1 MKETLTTRV
10 FGRRRNILVD
20 RPYQH
25 RLSLMTALMALLP
38 PALFFGIYSLITT
51 EGSRRII
58 EANPALENM
67 VRIQN
72 RTESL
77 MILAAVLFYGIGV
90 YLVTLLESHRTAG
103 FIHRIDGR
111 LKELSLGKYAGSL
124 TPRRDDHF
132 HYLAETVNRLSEGMH
147 ERAEE
152 DLAALDNLGEN
163 LAEVI
168 LGLGTGRESRAGQKL
183 DEIRNRLEAM
193 RRLKAGQMESAT
205 DASISMVHVS
215 DDIPVEKSVPVPPDS
230 ING

>member
-1 MKETLTTRV
+1 MRETLTTRV

-25 RLSLMTALMALLP
+25 RLSLMTTLMALLP
-38 PALFFGIYSLITT
+38 PALFFGMYSLITS

-58 EANPALENM
+58 EASPALEDM

-111 LKELSLGKYAGSL
+111 LKELSRGKYAGVL

-132 HYLAETVNRLSEGMH
+132 HFLAVTVNQLSQGLH

-152 DLAALDNLGEN
+152 ELAALDALGEN
-163 LAEVI
+163 LGEVI
-168 LGLGTGRESRAGQKL
+168 LGLRTGSESRAGQKL
-183 DEIRNRLEAM
+183 DEVRHRLEAM

-205 DASISMVHVS
+205 DARIDMVQVR
-215 DDIPVEKSVPVPPDS
+215 DDLPTEKVAPLPPDS
-230 ING
+230 LSG

>member
-25 RLSLMTALMALLP
+25 RLSLMTSLMALLP
-38 PALFFGIYSLITT
+38 PALFFGIYSLITA

-58 EANPALENM
+58 EASPALEDM

-111 LKELSLGKYAGSL
+111 LSELTSGNYAGAL

-132 HYLAETVNRLSEGMH
+132 RYLAVTTNRLGNALQQ
-147 ERAEE
+147 RAED
-152 DLAALDNLGEN
+152 DLSALDTLGEG
-163 LAEVI
+163 LDEVI
-168 LGLGTGRESRAGQKL
+168 LGLGGVGESRAGQKL
-183 DEIRNRLEAM
+183 DEVRRQLEAM
-193 RRLKAGQMESAT
+193 RRLKAGQIAT
-205 DASISMVHVS
+205 ASKADIAMVQVS
-215 DDIPVEKSVPVPPDS
+215 DDLPADEPAAEAQDS
-230 ING
+230 ITG

>member
-67 VRIQN
+67 VRVQN

-103 FIHRIDGR
+103 FIRRIDGR
-111 LKELSLGKYAGSL
+111 LKELSRGKYAGSL

-163 LAEVI
+163 LDEVI

-205 DASISMVHVS
+205 DVNISMVHVS
-215 DDIPVEKSVPVPPDS
+215 DNIPVEKDVPVPPDS
-230 ING
+230 ISG

>member
-10 FGRRRNILVD
+10 FGRRRNFLVD

-58 EANPALENM
+58 EANPALEDM
-67 VRIQN
+67 IRIQN

-103 FIHRIDGR
+103 FIRRIDGR
-111 LKELSLGKYAGSL
+111 LKELCSGKYAGAL

-132 HYLAETVNRLSEGMH
+132 HYLAMTINRLSEGLH
-147 ERAEE
+147 VRAEE
-152 DLAALDNLGEN
+152 DLVALDSLGEN
-163 LAEVI
+163 LDEVI
-168 LGLGTGRESRAGQKL
+168 LGLGTGSESLAGQKL
-183 DEIRNRLEAM
+183 AEVRHRLESM
-193 RRLKAGQMESAT
+193 RRLKAGQMESASKPGI
-205 DASISMVHVS
+205 AVALVS
-215 DDIPVEKSVPVPPDS
+215 DDLPAEKAVPLPPDS
-230 ING
+230 LSG